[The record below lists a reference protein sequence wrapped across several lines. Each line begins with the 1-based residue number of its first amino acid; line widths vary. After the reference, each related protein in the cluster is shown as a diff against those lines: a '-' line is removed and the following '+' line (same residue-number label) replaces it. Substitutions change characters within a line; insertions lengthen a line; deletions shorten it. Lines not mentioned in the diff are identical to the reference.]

1 MDILFYVVVIL
12 NLLLTTALCCK
23 IFKKPERLQKCKQ
36 KPNKTQVAEQSPEVS
51 ANEIPDPEMAY
62 PKTQKNEELHKLA
75 QECEEKLKPEERG
88 LIKILIKYD
97 DPTLPAMLKVGSLI
111 ISIIR
116 DGVNKS
122 LHDASSVLDAIAMAR
137 YGHDDGGTARYVPVP
152 KELHFILEHYE
163 AINVYLQALNL
174 ELIDPNDTFLCVNAS
189 TGYYTGWKRFGWS
202 VERANEC
209 LEKHFRLK
217 HPDGFGVCPKMFSA
231 KLFLLLKGWEH
242 LFVEV

>member
-1 MDILFYVVVIL
+1 MNMDLLFYVVVIL

-36 KPNKTQVAEQSPEVS
+36 KQDKTQALEVS

-174 ELIDPNDTFLCVNAS
+174 ELIDPKDTFLCVNAS

-202 VERANEC
+202 VEQANEC

-217 HPDGFGVCPKMFSA
+217 HPDGFGRCPKTFSA

>member
-1 MDILFYVVVIL
+1 MDLLFYVVVIL
-12 NLLLTTALCCK
+12 NLLLTIALCCK
-23 IFKKPERLQKCKQ
+23 VFKRPVTSQKCKQ
-36 KPNKTQVAEQSPEVS
+36 KHGKAQALEVS
-51 ANEIPDPEMAY
+51 ANETPDLKTIY
-62 PKTQKNEELHKLA
+62 PKPSKNEELHKLA

-174 ELIDPNDTFLCVNAS
+174 ELIEPKDTFLCVNAS
-189 TGYYTGWKRFGWS
+189 TDYYTGWKRFGWS